1 MSEYDFQE
9 IETRWQGKWA
19 EEGTFEVTEDP
30 ARPKYYCLEMLPYP
44 SGDIHVGHV
53 RNYCITDVIA
63 RCKRMRGFNVMHP
76 IGWDALGLPAEN
88 AAIQRR
94 IHPEQWT
101 RQNIAGMKRQLQRLG
116 FSYPWSREI
125 ATCDAEYYRWN
136 QWFFLRMLERGIA
149 YRAKAP
155 VNWCPS
161 CMTVLANEQA
171 EGGICWRC
179 KSSVEQR
186 DMEQWFLRITGYQD
200 ELLEDMKQLSAWP
213 ERVLVQQENWIGKS
227 HGAEVGFPVLPSG
240 SSSSSGTLGGPVEG
254 GDSIRIFTTRIDT
267 IWGATFMVLAPEHP
281 MVDALLAGQDDAS
294 ARKEQ
299 IARLR
304 AQDRRARLEGKV
316 EKEGVFTGR
325 FARNPFTRQPIPIW
339 VGNFVLMGYGTGAI
353 MAVPAHDQRDFEFA
367 RKYGLEVRVVIQPD
381 GETLDGATMP
391 AAYDGPGRVVSS
403 GPFDGLTAAEA
414 VPKMAAWAEQQ
425 GIGKATVTYRLKDWL
440 ISRQR
445 YWGTPIP
452 VVYCERDGLQPVPD
466 AQLPVVLPKEA
477 PFTGEGGNPLE
488 KVPAFVR
495 AVCPKCGGEAR
506 RETDTMDT
514 FVDSSWYFYRYLS
527 PRKDDGPIDPAA
539 VRYWFP
545 IDLYVGGIEHAILHL
560 VYSRFWTKAMR
571 DLGVVALDEPVLRL
585 FPQGMVHRDGEVMS
599 KSKGNTIAPDEVISR
614 YGADTLRLYIL
625 FAAPPEL
632 AMEWSET
639 GIEGPH
645 RFLQQVWRLV
655 ERHAAGIGKLSRG
668 PMPADLPPAARELRR
683 KVHQTI
689 EKVTRDVEER
699 IQLNT
704 AVAALM
710 ELKNEIHR
718 LEPDVAAGAGLP
730 ALCEALE
737 TLVLLLHPFTPHVCE
752 EMWLRLGHA
761 AGLSQASWPVCD
773 ASVARAEEVE
783 IAVQVNGKVRSRIVV
798 ARNATED
805 TIRGQALAEA
815 RVLEHLQGKEIVK
828 CVVVPGR
835 LVSVVAK

>member
-1 MSEYDFQE
+1 MADYDFQD
-9 IETRWQGKWA
+9 IETRWQRRWA
-19 EEGTFEVTEDP
+19 EEGAFEVTEDA

-53 RNYCITDVIA
+53 RNYCITDVIS

-88 AAIQRR
+88 AAIKRG

-101 RQNIAGMKRQLQRLG
+101 RRNIAGMKRQLQRLG

-149 YRAKAP
+149 YRANAP

-161 CMTVLANEQA
+161 CLTVLANEQA

-179 KSSVEQR
+179 KSTVEQR
-186 DMEQWFLRITGYQD
+186 DMEQWFLRITTYVDQ
-200 ELLEDMKQLSAWP
+200 LLADMKQLQAWP

-227 HGAEVGFPVLPSG
+227 HGAEVDF
-240 SSSSSGTLGGPVEG
+240 PVEG
-254 GDSIRIFTTRIDT
+254 FEPIRIFTTRIDT
-267 IWGATFMVLAPEHP
+267 ICGATFMVLAPEHP
-281 MVDALLAGQDDAS
+281 MVDALLAGQKDAA
-294 ARKEQ
+294 ARKQ
-299 IARLR
+299 AIGRLR

-325 FARNPFTRQPIPIW
+325 HATNPFTKEQIPIW

-353 MAVPAHDQRDFEFA
+353 MSVPAHDQRDFEFA
-367 RKYGLEVRVVIQPD
+367 RKYGLEVRVVIQPE
-381 GETLDGATMP
+381 GERLDGRTM
-391 AAYDGPGRVVSS
+391 AVAHDGPGRVVNS
-403 GPFDGLTAAEA
+403 GPFDGLAAEQA
-414 VPKMAAWAEQQ
+414 IPKMAAWAQQ
-425 GIGKATVTYRLKDWL
+425 KGIGRPTVTYRLKDWL

-452 VVYCERDGLQPVPD
+452 VVYCEKDGMQPVPD
-466 AQLPVVLPKEA
+466 AQLPVVLPPDA

-488 KVPAFVR
+488 KVPAFVH
-495 AVCPKCGGEAR
+495 AVCPKCGGPAR

-527 PRKDDGPIDPAA
+527 PQKDDGPFDRSA

-560 VYSRFWTKAMR
+560 VYSRFWTKMMR
-571 DLGVVALDEPVLRL
+571 DLGLVSLDEPVVRL
-585 FPQGMVHRDGEVMS
+585 FPQGMVHKDGEVMS
-599 KSKGNTIAPDEVISR
+599 KSKGNTIAPDDVIKR

-632 AMEWSET
+632 AMEWSES

-645 RFLQQVWRLV
+645 RFLQQTWRLV
-655 ERHAAGIGKLSRG
+655 DRHAERLAGEPLG
-668 PMPADLPPAARELRR
+668 PLAADAPSEARELRR

-710 ELKNEIHR
+710 ELKNEVLR
-718 LEPDVAAGAGLP
+718 LEPAVSSGPSLP
-730 ALCEALE
+730 ALREALE
-737 TLVLLLHPFTPHVCE
+737 TLVLLLNPFTPHVCE
-752 EMWLRLGHA
+752 ELWRKLGHQG
-761 AGLSQASWPVCD
+761 GLVRASWPAFD
-773 ASVARAEEVE
+773 PAVAREDEVE
-783 IAVQVNGKVRSRIVV
+783 LAVQVNGKVRGRITVGRGAAEESV
-798 ARNATED
+798 RAR
-805 TIRGQALAEA
+805 ALAEPHVA
-815 RVLEHLQGKEIVK
+815 EHLQGKEIVK

-835 LVSVVAK
+835 LVSLVAK